1 MNDRC
6 IGGDEMSYDEY
17 TKRGG
22 AKEEA
27 QKFDAFIRLDD
38 DGREAM
44 LIADVSR
51 NDQSKKDRESILRA
65 RQRMLMPAR

>member
-6 IGGDEMSYDEY
+6 IGGDEMSYDDY
-17 TKRGG
+17 MKRGD

-27 QKFDAFIRLDD
+27 QKFDAFRRLDD

-44 LIADVSR
+44 LIVDASR
-51 NDQSKKDRESILRA
+51 SNQSEKDKESILRA

>member
-1 MNDRC
+1 
-6 IGGDEMSYDEY
+6 MSYDDY
-17 TKRGG
+17 MKRGD

-27 QKFDAFIRLDD
+27 QKFDAFRRLDD

-44 LIADVSR
+44 LIVDASR
-51 NDQSKKDRESILRA
+51 SNQSEKDKESILRA

>member
-1 MNDRC
+1 
-6 IGGDEMSYDEY
+6 MSYDEY
-17 TKRGG
+17 MKRGD

-27 QKFDAFIRLDD
+27 QKFDAFRRLDD

-65 RQRMLMPAR
+65 KQRMLMPAR